1 MRNIE
6 YFNLPEKL
14 INEEVQRFEKESVIR
29 RIREHDHTVWKNNP
43 EEIENRLGWLE
54 NHVTMTKVLSEIVSL
69 TKQVQHDGYTQA
81 LLLGM
86 GGSSMAPE
94 VFRQVFGVKPGYI
107 DLDVLDSTDP
117 GAILEK
123 ERNLDYNNTLF
134 IVSTKSGG
142 TVETISLMK
151 YFYDKAIKALGKNNA
166 GKHFIAIT
174 DPGSGMEKTAREL
187 EFRKIFLNDPE
198 IGGRYSALSYFG
210 LVPAA
215 LIGADLEL
223 LLENAGRMAA
233 EGMNE
238 ATAVEKNSPAW
249 LGMVAG
255 AFTKIGRDKLTF
267 IFPPTLQ
274 PFGAWLEQLIAE
286 STGKEGK
293 GILPVVGETLA
304 EPEIYAD
311 DRLFIHYKLAGDR
324 ENHQKTR
331 ALAESGHPL
340 IALEL
345 ENHYDLGGEIF
356 RWMLATAVAGWS
368 MEINPFDQ
376 PNVESAKVQ
385 AGKMVDQY
393 SEKGTLPKIPR
404 DLNVEGIEVFSGFKK
419 NDLHETWQEFLKSLE
434 TGDKNGKKRSYIS
447 IQAYL
452 NPNPATDHALQALRD
467 KLQEDYR
474 VAVTVGY
481 GPRFLHS
488 TGQLH
493 KGDAGNGL
501 FIQLTGKMPEDIAIP
516 DQPGS
521 SSSSITFGVLKS
533 AQALGDRQALLD
545 AGRKVIRFHF
555 KIDTEKAIGKLINSL

>member
-1 MRNIE
+1 MNNIE
-6 YFNLPEKL
+6 YFNFPEEL
-14 INEEVQRFEKESVIR
+14 INEELKRFEKESVIR
-29 RIREHDHTVWKNNP
+29 RIREHDHTVWKDNP
-43 EEIENRLGWLE
+43 EEIVNRLGWLE
-54 NHVTMTKVLSEIVSL
+54 NHATMTTALSEIVNL
-69 TKQVQHDGYTQA
+69 TNQVQHDGYTQA

-94 VFRQVFGVKPGYI
+94 VFRKVFGVKPGYL

-117 GAILEK
+117 GAILGKEK
-123 ERNLDYNNTLF
+123 NIDYNKTLF

-142 TVETISLMK
+142 TIETISLMK
-151 YFYDKAIKALGKNNA
+151 YFYNKAIETLGKNNA

-210 LVPAA
+210 LVPAG

-223 LLENAGRMAA
+223 LLENAGKMAA
-233 EGMNE
+233 KGMSE
-238 ATAVEKNSPAW
+238 ATATDKKSPAW
-249 LGMVAG
+249 LGVVAG
-255 AFTKIGRDKLTF
+255 ALTNAGRDKLTF

-304 EPEIYAD
+304 PPETYAN
-311 DRLFIHYKLAGDR
+311 DRLFIHYKMNGD
-324 ENHQKTR
+324 KTTHHKAR

-340 IALEL
+340 IELEL

-368 MEINPFDQ
+368 MKINPFDQ

-385 AGKMVDQY
+385 ARKMVDEY
-393 SEKGTLPKIPR
+393 SEKGALPKIPK

-419 NDLHETWQEFLKSLE
+419 SDLHETWQEFLKSLE
-434 TGDKNGKKRSYIS
+434 PGDKEIKGRSYIS
-447 IQAYL
+447 VQAYL
-452 NPNPATDHALQALRD
+452 NPKPETDYALQALRD

-545 AGRKVIRFHF
+545 AGRKVIHFHF
-555 KIDTEKAIGKLINSL
+555 KIDTEKAIGKLINYL